1 MIYLDNAAT
10 SWPKPE
16 EVYTVME
23 RFLREAGANPGRAG
37 HRMAREAERVIL
49 ETRTRLARFF
59 GAPVPERVAFT
70 LNATDSLNIALK
82 GLLKP
87 GDHVITSCLEHNS
100 VARPLNRLAA
110 LGVEVTRVANDS
122 VGLID
127 PEAVRRSIKRN
138 TRLIVINHASNVLG
152 TVQPIG
158 ELGRIAKENGLLLV
172 VDAAQSAGHLPID
185 VEKDGI
191 DILACSGHKGLLGP
205 PGVGI
210 LVLKDE
216 IPVSPWR
223 EGGTGSRSESPVQPE
238 AYPYRLESGT
248 PNTVGIAALGAGVAF
263 IEKVGL
269 AQIRAHED
277 MLVNRLLEGLRSIS
291 GVKIYGPADASLR
304 TGIVSFNLAGWEPVD
319 AGAVLD
325 HVYGIAARTGLHCA
339 PWAHEAIG
347 TFPAGCIRFSTGYF
361 NTVEEIDQAVA
372 AVRELVRSAA

>member
-37 HRMAREAERVIL
+37 HRMAREAERMIL

-87 GDHVITSCLEHNS
+87 GDHVITSSLEHNS

-127 PEAVRRSIKRN
+127 PEAVRKAIKRN
-138 TRLIVINHASNVLG
+138 TQLIVINHASNVLG
-152 TVQPIG
+152 TVQPIR

>member
-59 GAPVPERVAFT
+59 GAPVPERVVFT

-127 PEAVRRSIKRN
+127 LEALRRSIKRN

-152 TVQPIG
+152 TVRPIR

>member
-59 GAPVPERVAFT
+59 GAPVPERVVFT
-70 LNATDSLNIALK
+70 LNATDSLNITLK

-100 VARPLNRLAA
+100 VARPPNRLAA

-152 TVQPIG
+152 TVQPIR
-158 ELGRIAKENGLLLV
+158 ELGRIAKENGLPLV

-248 PNTVGIAALGAGVAF
+248 PNTVGIAALGAGIAF

-291 GVKIYGPADASLR
+291 GVKIYGPADACLR

-319 AGAVLD
+319 AGAVLN